1 MPLLRPGGV
10 MNPRQLGMNPE
21 AAQFVKHFP
30 DQGEPVAAICH
41 GPSMLVEA
49 AGVPGHTVTSWPSL
63 KTDIETAGETRT
75 EEEVRVSHGVVRSRK
90 SDDLPAFHREMIAL
104 FSKSASGTAKPA
116 QKVA

>member
-1 MPLLRPGGV
+1 VPLLRPGGV

-49 AGVPGHTVTSWPSL
+49 AGVPGRTVTSWPSL
-63 KTDIETAGETRT
+63 KTDIE
-75 EEEVRVSHGVVRSRK
+75 SHGVVRSRK